1 MNDLRKPF
9 QQLSGRFVDAT
20 SKRPREN
27 NLWPPIV
34 VTKREIDAEVERL
47 ASLAAPADGRR
58 ESLIV
63 HPLAAGDTP
72 GFAPGIQVKLSVLKP
87 GEKTRAFRHNA
98 TEVNFCIGGTGHT
111 VVAGRRIDFRRYD
124 VWNHPS
130 YATYWHAND
139 GADLQVR
146 LTYSNVPLLQ
156 HMEVYLPEL
165 DPAAEVEAVRESD
178 ADGGKEGVPR
188 SPKERDD
195 PRRRSPFGMFPIGE
209 DGGMLMPYEIL
220 INPQAVASKP
230 LHFPWETEARALDKL
245 EALGSDYVGRR
256 LYMMYNPMTGRM
268 NGITPNFFATMTI
281 RPPKIVDRP
290 HRHVSAAINY
300 YFSGRGYSIVAGN
313 RYEWQAG
320 DLMLSAPGWAVHNHA
335 SYDEYVYELTVQ
347 DQPLNI
353 YMESL
358 LWQEDLKHPA
368 ALLGSEVGFGT
379 NRGKLAA

>member
-1 MNDLRKPF
+1 
-9 QQLSGRFVDAT
+9 
-20 SKRPREN
+20 
-27 NLWPPIV
+27 
-34 VTKREIDAEVERL
+34 
-47 ASLAAPADGRR
+47 
-58 ESLIV
+58 
-63 HPLAAGDTP
+63 
-72 GFAPGIQVKLSVLKP
+72 VLKP
-87 GEKTRAFRHNA
+87 GERTQAFRHNA
-98 TEVNFCIGGTGHT
+98 TEVNFCIGGSGHT
-111 VVAGRRIDFRRYD
+111 LVAGRRIDFRRYD

-130 YATYWHAND
+130 YATYSHAND

-156 HMEVYLPEL
+156 HLEVYLPEL
-165 DPAAEVEAVRESD
+165 EPPAEGDAAPEADE
-178 ADGGKEGVPR
+178 K
-188 SPKERDD
+188 RDD

-220 INPQAVASKP
+220 INPEAVASKP
-230 LHFPWETEARALDKL
+230 LHFPWETVKRELDKL
-245 EALGSDYVGRR
+245 EALGKDYIGRR
-256 LYMMYNPMTGRM
+256 LYMMYNPMTGRT
-268 NGITPNFFATMTI
+268 NGITPSFFATMTI

-300 YFSGRGYSIVAGN
+300 YFGGRGYSIVAGN

-379 NRGKLAA
+379 NRGKIAA